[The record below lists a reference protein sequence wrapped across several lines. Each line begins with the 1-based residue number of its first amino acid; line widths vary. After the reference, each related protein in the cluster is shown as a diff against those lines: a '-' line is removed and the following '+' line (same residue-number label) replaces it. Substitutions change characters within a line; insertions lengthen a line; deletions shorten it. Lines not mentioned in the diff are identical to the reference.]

1 MALHID
7 QIRDYCLAKQ
17 QVTESFPFDEDTLV
31 FKVANKMFL
40 LISLKR
46 WEQGDGFINLKCD
59 PDWAQEL
66 RAEYESIQPG
76 YHMHKRL
83 WNSVYAQSG
92 ELSPQFVKELIDH
105 SYEQVVKSLP
115 KKVRDTFYK

>member
-59 PDWAQEL
+59 PDLAQEL

-105 SYEQVVKSLP
+105 SYDQIVKSLP
-115 KKVRDTFYK
+115 KKVRETFYN